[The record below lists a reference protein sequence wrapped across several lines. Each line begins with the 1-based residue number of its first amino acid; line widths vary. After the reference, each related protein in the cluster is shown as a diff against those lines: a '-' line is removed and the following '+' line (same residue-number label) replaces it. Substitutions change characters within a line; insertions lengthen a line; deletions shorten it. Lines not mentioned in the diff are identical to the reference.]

1 MEKYGFFNAVATA
14 DGKYDRSYL
23 AEDFAN
29 YFASFI
35 TNGVFEELGGK
46 LEVVVDNGMSII
58 VKNGVAW
65 INGYRYEN
73 DSDLSI
79 TLDSADGTQSRID
92 SIVVRLDI
100 TNREIKIHV
109 KKGSLSTS
117 PITPAITRNSD
128 IYELQLATIRVSA
141 NTAVLTQSM
150 ITDTRNDDIVCGWVT
165 SIGSQDTLL
174 DMIQLLHKDVER
186 LQNDIT
192 NLNVSMQWSNWAS
205 CGKNGCG
212 ITLKYRYN
220 EALKLVELNWDGVLT
235 STVIGNSMGYM
246 WEGFPVD
253 KSPKKNVFIPVQT
266 QSNDLTLR
274 FYPIADDTTANHWT
288 LTSMHGSV
296 NVSTAYVC
304 GTFIYSYKDEG

>member
-23 AEDFAN
+23 AEDFAS

-109 KKGSLSTS
+109 KKGNLSTS
-117 PITPAITRNSD
+117 PITPTITRNND
-128 IYELQLATIRVSA
+128 IYELQLATVRVSA

-150 ITDTRNDDIVCGWVT
+150 ITDTRNDDNVCGWVT

-174 DMIQLLHKDVER
+174 DRIQLLHKDIER
-186 LQNDIT
+186 LKNEVT
-192 NLNVSMQWSNWAS
+192 NLNISMKWSDWVS

-212 ITLKYRYN
+212 VTLWYRYN
-220 EALKLVELNWDGVLT
+220 ESLQLVELRWDGLVNKT
-235 STVIGNSMGYM
+235 IGNNTMGYM
-246 WEGFPVD
+246 WEGFPIN
-253 KSPKKNVFIPVQT
+253 KAPKNNMFIPVQT

-274 FYPIADDTTANHWT
+274 FYPKTNDMTANHWT
-288 LTSMHGSV
+288 LTALHGD
-296 NVSTAYVC
+296 VSNAYVC
-304 GTFIYSYKDEG
+304 GRFIYSYKDAD

>member
-58 VKNGVAW
+58 VKSGVAW

-100 TNREIKIHV
+100 TNREIKTHV

-117 PITPAITRNSD
+117 PITPAITRNND
-128 IYELQLATIRVSA
+128 IYELQLATVRVNA

-150 ITDTRNDDIVCGWVT
+150 ISDTRDKDTVCGWVT

-174 DMIQLLHKDVER
+174 DTIQLLDKDIER
-186 LQNDIT
+186 LQNNIT
-192 NLNVSMQWSNWAS
+192 NLNISMQWSEWKS

-220 EALKLVELNWDGVLT
+220 EGLKLVELNWDGALT
-235 STVIGNSMGYM
+235 ATVGNGTVGYM
-246 WEGFPVD
+246 WEGFPID
-253 KSPKKNVFIPVQT
+253 KSPKGNTFIPVQT

-274 FYPIADDTTANHWT
+274 FYPITSDSAANHWT
-288 LTSMHGSV
+288 LTAMHGT
-296 NVSTAYVC
+296 VSTAYVC
-304 GTFIYSYKDEG
+304 GRFIYSYA

>member
-35 TNGVFEELGGK
+35 TNGVFGELGDK
-46 LEVVVDNGMSII
+46 LEVTVNSGMSIK
-58 VKNGVAW
+58 VKSGVAW
-65 INGYRYEN
+65 VNGYRYEN
-73 DSDLSI
+73 DNDLTF
-79 TLDSADGTQSRID
+79 TLENADGTLSRID
-92 SIVVRLDI
+92 SVVVRLGI

-117 PITPAITRNSD
+117 PITPAITRNND
-128 IYELQLATIRVSA
+128 IYELQLATVRVSA

-174 DMIQLLHKDVER
+174 DRIQLLGKDIER
-186 LQNDIT
+186 LQNNIT
-192 NLNVSMQWSNWAS
+192 NLNLSMQWSDWKS

-220 EALKLVELNWDGVLT
+220 EASKLVELNWDGNLT
-235 STVIGNSMGYM
+235 NTIIGNSMGFM
-246 WEGFPVD
+246 WDGFPLD
-253 KSPKKNVFIPVQT
+253 KAPKINLFVHVQT
-266 QSNDLTLR
+266 QSTDLTLR
-274 FYPIADDTTANHWT
+274 FYPKTNDMTANHWT
-288 LTSMHGSV
+288 LTSMHGSA
-296 NVSTAYVC
+296 NVSTAYIC
-304 GTFIYSYKDEG
+304 GSFVYSYA